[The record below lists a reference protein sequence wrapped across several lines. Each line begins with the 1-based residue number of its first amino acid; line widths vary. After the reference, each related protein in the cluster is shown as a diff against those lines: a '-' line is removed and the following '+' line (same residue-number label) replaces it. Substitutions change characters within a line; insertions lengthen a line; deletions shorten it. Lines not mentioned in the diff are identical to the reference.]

1 MVNSTSNINSGYKL
15 FAGMDPLSISI
26 YTWFMDLD
34 NYNELRLRGSTD
46 IVLPLLPK
54 SYKLPVY
61 VMIFKQSKAQCTLQ
75 RPYAAKPVSL
85 EGNGKKYTK
94 ELTRVTFHINSAPEK
109 SGTYTV
115 SCLGKYYHPT
125 EMVWLHIR
133 TEKDI
138 TLRFEKG

>member
-1 MVNSTSNINSGYKL
+1 
-15 FAGMDPLSISI
+15 MDPLSISI

-34 NYNELRLRGSTD
+34 NYNELRLRDSTD
-46 IVLPLLPK
+46 LVLPLLPE

-61 VMIFKQSKAQCTLQ
+61 VMIFKQSKVQCTLQ
-75 RPYAAKPVSL
+75 RPYAANPVSL
-85 EGNGKKYTK
+85 EGNGKSYTE
-94 ELTRVTFHINSAPEK
+94 ELTRVTFYVKSAPEK

-115 SCLGKYYHPT
+115 SCLGKYYHPV
-125 EMVWLHIR
+125 EQDWYPIQ

>member
-1 MVNSTSNINSGYKL
+1 
-15 FAGMDPLSISI
+15 MDPLSISI

-46 IVLPLLPK
+46 LVLPLLSK

-61 VMIFKQSKAQCTLQ
+61 VMIFKQSKVKCTLQ

-85 EGNGKKYTK
+85 KGNGKSYTE
-94 ELTRVTFHINSAPEK
+94 ELTRVTFHIESAPEK

-115 SCLGKYYHPT
+115 SCLGYYYYPA
-125 EMVWLHIR
+125 ERDWYHIQ

-138 TLRFEKG
+138 TLRFKKG